1 MSHDFAKSPLRC
13 KVEFGRERIRA
24 VASVISAAHWE
35 SRQWLRAHRAGD
47 PDARE
52 RLVRLHLP
60 LVDALA
66 RRYRGRGE
74 ALEDL
79 QQVGAVALLAAID
92 RFDPGRGDDLV
103 AFAVPTIDGEL
114 RRHLRDRVEAVRP
127 PRRIHELRGALPA
140 LDRELVARLG
150 RPPTDDERARAAGAR
165 REEVAAAT
173 APLVVPLDEDRLADD
188 ADTLRGAEDRI
199 ALSRALRR
207 LPARERRIVA
217 LRFAEGLS
225 QAGIAA
231 RLGISQ
237 VHVSRLLRGA
247 LQTLRRELDD
257 GNAR

>member
-1 MSHDFAKSPLRC
+1 
-13 KVEFGRERIRA
+13 
-24 VASVISAAHWE
+24 VASVFSEVEWE
-35 SRQWLRAHRAGD
+35 SRRCLRAHRDGD
-47 PDARE
+47 PEARR
-52 RLVRLHLP
+52 RLVELHLP
-60 LVDALA
+60 LVAVLA

-92 RFDPGRGDDLV
+92 RFDPDRGDDLL

-140 LDRELVARLG
+140 LDRELIARLG

-173 APLVVPLDEDRLADD
+173 TPLVVPLEEDRLADD
-188 ADTLRGAEDRI
+188 TDTLRAAEDRV
-199 ALSRALRR
+199 AVSRALRR

-217 LRFAEGLS
+217 LRFGEGLS
-225 QAGIAA
+225 QAGIAS
-231 RLGISQ
+231 RLGLSQ
-237 VHVSRLLRGA
+237 VHVSRLLRSA
-247 LQTLRRELDD
+247 MQTLRQELDEES
-257 GNAR
+257 AR

>member
-1 MSHDFAKSPLRC
+1 
-13 KVEFGRERIRA
+13 VT
-24 VASVISAAHWE
+24 SVISEVQSE
-35 SRQWLRAHRAGD
+35 SRRCLRAHRDGD
-47 PDARE
+47 PDARR
-52 RLVRLHLP
+52 RLVELHLP
-60 LVDALA
+60 LVEALA

-74 ALEDL
+74 TLEDL

-92 RFDPGRGDDLV
+92 RFDPGRGDDLL

-114 RRHLRDRVEAVRP
+114 RRHLRDRVGAVRP

-140 LDRELVARLG
+140 LERELVSRLG

-173 APLVVPLDEDRLADD
+173 APLVVPLDEARVADD
-188 ADTLRGAEDRI
+188 VDSLRAAEDRV
-199 ALSRALRR
+199 AVARALRR
-207 LPARERRIVA
+207 LPARERRIVV
-217 LRFAEGLS
+217 LRFGEGLS
-225 QAGIAA
+225 QAGIAG

-257 GNAR
+257 EHPR